1 MPPFVDVFQILLSC
15 KRKKNHEFLLHK
27 IVHFSFVF
35 MYMVLTVNIV
45 LWNIVTITKKRSC
58 VDIRY
63 HKLRKLIKKK
73 WEMQSEIKWCQPKW
87 FRMSIALIT
96 TSMFI
101 FVLQCKLHKLKISVT
116 QNIVNKYKIFV
127 FKERGYGFTVESQ

>member
-1 MPPFVDVFQILLSC
+1 
-15 KRKKNHEFLLHK
+15 
-27 IVHFSFVF
+27 
-35 MYMVLTVNIV
+35 
-45 LWNIVTITKKRSC
+45 
-58 VDIRY
+58 
-63 HKLRKLIKKK
+63 
-73 WEMQSEIKWCQPKW
+73 MQSEIKWGQPNL

-101 FVLQCKLHKLKISVT
+101 FVLQCKLHKLEISVT